1 MKLQGMTIVYVLIIL
16 PIFFVVSI
24 VISTQIQ
31 IINARLDYDKKV
43 LGAAQ
48 DAIKSFE
55 INTANEEFSKVS
67 DVLRSIVEASVNVF
81 KDSLGTK
88 LGMSNVSKQY
98 IDTFFPLSVF
108 TLYDGYYITSPINE
122 PVTENNSKGN
132 AIHIDDP
139 EAQSYTVNQNN
150 TEVTNVN
157 IDKTK
162 TSTGTQITRG
172 AISGTQKFSGTNSYK
187 PIVFETPE
195 GGNKYT
201 TDAEKAKTKTRHVL
215 KNYIPYSSRYKLN
228 GSGSDYI
235 FINYTIDN
243 YIAIYGKKNNMT
255 FNKAGYLLDKNTTA
269 TLTNATSSNILS
281 KFVNLNAD
289 SGTDKQIDELIDEAR
304 KVPGTK
310 IVLKVQNEQI
320 VRRSSQENVRQK
332 IVDTTDLNDIVY
344 DYADDVPESQKP
356 KKSTYANGANGG
368 DEGYLVAL
376 NDYKSKR
383 AYADQQ
389 INAIKYYLKAVRF
402 SKWVYDNFSSLKEND
417 IIEDQATETIVKK
430 FPDYFESNKT
440 DKQIF
445 GGKVLEGDSTF
456 NEHKRKVIKNNIQ
469 YNLIM
474 AAINYNRQKFGDNPE
489 FKMPRITEPDWEKI
503 IERISFVV
511 FAEGLRSK

>member
-1 MKLQGMTIVYVLIIL
+1 MCLKTH
-16 PIFFVVSI
+16 F
-24 VISTQIQ
+24 
-31 IINARLDYDKKV
+31 
-43 LGAAQ
+43 
-48 DAIKSFE
+48 
-55 INTANEEFSKVS
+55 
-67 DVLRSIVEASVNVF
+67 
-81 KDSLGTK
+81 GTK

-122 PVTENNSKGN
+122 PVTENNNKGN

-139 EAQSYTVNQNN
+139 EAQTYTVNHNN
-150 TEVTNVN
+150 AEITSVTL
-157 IDKTK
+157 DKTK
-162 TSTGTQITRG
+162 TATGPKITAG
-172 AISGTQKFSGTNSYK
+172 PVAATNKFSGTNGYK
-187 PIVFETPE
+187 PIVFETEE
-195 GGNKYT
+195 GGKKYT

-228 GSGSDYI
+228 SSGTDYI
-235 FINYTIDN
+235 FVNYTIDN
-243 YIAIYGKKNNMT
+243 YIAITGKKDNMT
-255 FNKAGYLLDKNTTA
+255 FNKGGYLLDRATTA
-269 TLTNATSSNILS
+269 TILPNESKISNSSLLKKFENLDANA
-281 KFVNLNAD
+281 
-289 SGTDKQIDELIDEAR
+289 GTDKQIDELIDEIR

-310 IVLKVQNEQI
+310 IVLKVQNEKI
-320 VRRSSQENVRQK
+320 VRNSSRESTAGKV
-332 IVDTTDLNDIVY
+332 VDTVNIENIVY
-344 DYADDVPESQKP
+344 DYNDDVPETQMP

-376 NDYKSKR
+376 NDYNSKR

-402 SKWVYDNFSSLKEND
+402 SKWVYDNFSNLKESD
-417 IIEDQATETIVKK
+417 IIEDQATEAVVKK
-430 FPDYFESNKT
+430 FPDYFDSNNT
-440 DKQIF
+440 QKQIF
-445 GGKVLEGDSTF
+445 GGNVLEGDSAF

-489 FKMPRITEPDWEKI
+489 FRMPRITEPDWEKI

>member
-162 TSTGTQITRG
+162 TSIGPQITTG
-172 AISGTQKFSGTNSYK
+172 ATSGTQKFSGTNSYK

-269 TLTNATSSNILS
+269 TLTNGTSSNILS

-304 KVPGTK
+304 KIPGTK

-332 IVDTTDLNDIVY
+332 IVDTTDLNDIV
-344 DYADDVPESQKP
+344 
-356 KKSTYANGANGG
+356 
-368 DEGYLVAL
+368 AL
-376 NDYKSKR
+376 NNYKSKR

-445 GGKVLEGDSTF
+445 GDKVLEGDSTF

>member
-1 MKLQGMTIVYVLIIL
+1 
-16 PIFFVVSI
+16 
-24 VISTQIQ
+24 
-31 IINARLDYDKKV
+31 
-43 LGAAQ
+43 
-48 DAIKSFE
+48 
-55 INTANEEFSKVS
+55 
-67 DVLRSIVEASVNVF
+67 
-81 KDSLGTK
+81 
-88 LGMSNVSKQY
+88 
-98 IDTFFPLSVF
+98 
-108 TLYDGYYITSPINE
+108 
-122 PVTENNSKGN
+122 
-132 AIHIDDP
+132 
-139 EAQSYTVNQNN
+139 
-150 TEVTNVN
+150 
-157 IDKTK
+157 
-162 TSTGTQITRG
+162 
-172 AISGTQKFSGTNSYK
+172 
-187 PIVFETPE
+187 
-195 GGNKYT
+195 
-201 TDAEKAKTKTRHVL
+201 
-215 KNYIPYSSRYKLN
+215 
-228 GSGSDYI
+228 
-235 FINYTIDN
+235 
-243 YIAIYGKKNNMT
+243 MT

>member
-139 EAQSYTVNQNN
+139 EAQNYTVNQNN

-162 TSTGTQITRG
+162 TSTGPQITRG
-172 AISGTQKFSGTNSYK
+172 VTSGTQKFSGTNSYK

-201 TDAEKAKTKTRHVL
+201 TDAEKAKTKIRHVL

-269 TLTNATSSNILS
+269 TLTNGTSSNILS

-289 SGTDKQIDELIDEAR
+289 LGTDKQIDELIDEAR

-389 INAIKYYLKAVRF
+389 INVIKYYLKAVRF

-430 FPDYFESNKT
+430 FPDYFESNET

-445 GGKVLEGDSTF
+445 VDNVLEGDSTF